1 MKKLLVL
8 VAALAACDMPVM
20 SMGDATRTE
29 VAIGGMSFNVFHTV
43 DRAEAHRT
51 NFVMRPDAKQVFA
64 AARAAIIQSS
74 GCDVDEGSWSG
85 DVALVKVNLRC

>member
-1 MKKLLVL
+1 MKKLLILL
-8 VAALAACDMPVM
+8 VALAACDMPVM
-20 SMGDATRTE
+20 SMRDATRSE
-29 VAIGGMSFNVFHTV
+29 VTAGGMSFNVFHTQ

-51 NFVMRPDAKQVFA
+51 NFVMRPKAKQVFA

-74 GCDVDEGSWSG
+74 GCEVDEGSWSG